1 MRIILKNSIKNYR
14 NLSAV
19 ILFILA
25 FHAASAQITISGKVI
40 DEHGDPLPFVHLRVE
55 NTNLGTISNENGLF
69 RLVLRKDI
77 EKNDIVISSVG
88 YKTKKIYLKEGNHT
102 IILTSNVTELEEVTV
117 ITMDFGKELIRKAIN
132 AIPQNYPKIEERHK
146 GFFREIIHWGQEE
159 KPAYIIETTLESIK
173 KPYKIRRRSGDV
185 KLNEFRKYESQQ
197 LDSLYRRIYAGA
209 HHIHRFD
216 IVSRREAFLGNPSG
230 FKYKIKD
237 TLRQRGNDVYKI
249 YFQNKNKLSGH
260 VYVMDSSYAIIKA
273 ELNNYSYSKSSLKG
287 RQYLNYTVTYE
298 QDENQVWRFKRS
310 NYETAFKQRGK
321 LFKLSSN
328 YVTTEVEPNKIGIT
342 YSDRLQ
348 FGDILLYEPKKYE
361 PNFWDSYNII
371 LPDEKSENLFRSI
384 DYSKTN
390 NAKKTLNKF
399 LRILLRLRQEAWF
412 TWTSIDIASNMVVFE
427 NPALEI
433 QQGLS
438 TTEENVYGLTYSLLY
453 EFKPN
458 FFLGYSNESSI
469 SKSGITSHDLSI
481 SRSINLNPN
490 GRPIFVIPRVN
501 FGYQE
506 LKYSIGNF
514 KNTGD
519 FKINGISFKNGE
531 TDVFLSQRNI
541 RLQPNLVFDIEKS
554 NRLSFMVSFG
564 YNFPLKER
572 IGLLFHEK
580 DGFFLFR
587 KKTFIKNGD
596 ESLSIE
602 RSNGSL
608 KNNISISAGIAIH
621 I

>member
-1 MRIILKNSIKNYR
+1 MNLLKLFQRIFIASITL
-14 NLSAV
+14 LS
-19 ILFILA
+19 F
-25 FHAASAQITISGKVI
+25 QICLSQTIKVQGKVV
-40 DEHGDPLPFVHLRVE
+40 DKNDTPLPIVHLRFE
-55 NTNLGTISNENGLF
+55 GTYIGTVSNENGEFEIACDLETSKK
-69 RLVLRKDI
+69 RLV
-77 EKNDIVISSVG
+77 ISLIG
-88 YKTKKIYLKEGNHT
+88 YETKKIVLSKGFNK
-102 IILTSNVTELEEVTV
+102 IILAENITQLNAVTLFSR
-117 ITMDFGKELIRKAIN
+117 DYARELIEKAIN
-132 AIPQNYPKIEERHK
+132 AIPRNYPKIEERHK
-146 GFFREIIHWGQEE
+146 GFFREIIHREQGE
-159 KPAYIIETTLESIK
+159 KPVYIIETTLESIK

-185 KLNEFRKYESQQ
+185 KLIEFRKYESQQ
-197 LDSLYRRIYAGA
+197 LDSLHRRIYAGA

-216 IVSRREAFLGNPSG
+216 IVSRREAFLSNLSG

-237 TLRQRGNDVYKI
+237 TLRQQGNDVYKI

-321 LFKLSSN
+321 LFKLSSD

-399 LRILLRLRQEAWF
+399 LRILLRFRQEAWF
-412 TWTSIDIASNMVVFE
+412 TWTSIDVASNMVVFE

-458 FFLGYSNESSI
+458 FFLGYSNKSSI
-469 SKSGITSHDLSI
+469 SKSGIVSHDLSI

-490 GRPIFVIPRVN
+490 GRPIFVVPRMN

-514 KNTGD
+514 YTTGD
-519 FKINGISFKNGE
+519 FKINGKSFKNGE
-531 TDVFLSQRNI
+531 TDVFLSQRNF

-580 DGFFLFR
+580 EGFFLFR